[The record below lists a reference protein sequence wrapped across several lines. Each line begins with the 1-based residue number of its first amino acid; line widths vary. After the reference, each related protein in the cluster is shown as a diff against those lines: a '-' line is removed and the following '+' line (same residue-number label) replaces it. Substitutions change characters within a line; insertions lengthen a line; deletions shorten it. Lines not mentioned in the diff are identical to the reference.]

1 MINCSFI
8 DNRRSQSMTEQEKTT
23 AAAAVKCN
31 VMPPSAIAG
40 NRVNR
45 ECYMQ
50 VRGYG
55 CTTPALVPF
64 CVARL

>member
-1 MINCSFI
+1 MLHDFQTVKFVRESVGMKVYKCIN
-8 DNRRSQSMTEQEKTT
+8 
-23 AAAAVKCN
+23 N